1 MGLRSQM
8 ASHTSAWHALHPRL
22 PALTKSDVKN
32 DSGSGPES
40 GSVKF
45 PMPAGT
51 FESAG
56 TRLAWLLPVGALLR
70 AFRLL
75 FLRPACRQAGKAC
88 RQGDERGHDE
98 KFPLQPLAGTL
109 GAAGGSCSAWFVMVV
124 LHGFTPS
131 SSLRSVL
138 FRVFG
143 GHLLPQAFGFRSTA
157 VRTVCRARH
166 VPVFNK
172 SIELRFRAWKAINK
186 LDDFGPRATS
196 WPRRRARRKE

>member
-1 MGLRSQM
+1 MALAAQGKAMVFFVCGVRIGEVPDAGGHLRIGRHQAGLAAAR
-8 ASHTSAWHALHPRL
+8 R
-22 PALTKSDVKN
+22 
-32 DSGSGPES
+32 
-40 GSVKF
+40 
-45 PMPAGT
+45 
-51 FESAG
+51 
-56 TRLAWLLPVGALLR
+56 RLLR

-186 LDDFGPRATS
+186 LDDFGPRPLRGPDGA
-196 WPRRRARRKE
+196 RAAKSRI